1 MNNLIRERK
10 GMLILSLLVI
20 LLPMGLGLFLWN
32 QLPDQVPI
40 HFGLNG
46 QADNY
51 AGKAFVVFGLPLLMA
66 ALQVLLLVVTMA
78 DPKGK
83 NIAAKPFGL
92 LLWICPLVS
101 LFCGTMTYAKA
112 LALPVDINLVGGLF
126 LGLMFLVVGN
136 YLPKCRRNYTI
147 GIKVP
152 WALDNEENW
161 NATHRF
167 AGKLWV
173 ISGAVIVVLSFLPW
187 AEVVFWVNMAI
198 ILIAAVASGL
208 YSFFYYKKQ
217 QREGR
222 W

>member
-83 NIAAKPFGL
+83 NIAATL
-92 LLWICPLVS
+92 RTTAVD
-101 LFCGTMTYAKA
+101 
-112 LALPVDINLVGGLF
+112 LP
-126 LGLMFLVVGN
+126 
-136 YLPKCRRNYTI
+136 
-147 GIKVP
+147 
-152 WALDNEENW
+152 
-161 NATHRF
+161 
-167 AGKLWV
+167 
-173 ISGAVIVVLSFLPW
+173 
-187 AEVVFWVNMAI
+187 
-198 ILIAAVASGL
+198 SGL
-208 YSFFYYKKQ
+208 AVLRDYDLCQ
-217 QREGR
+217 GPGAAGGH
-222 W
+222 